1 MAFKAVRRQATVA
14 YFPAISL
21 SHGER
26 CELNFGSRPFLYPVP
41 NFRPLQRP
49 PTGAALRIAPYLSDC
64 LSRLVCLRAGVTTRS
79 ATSDAVTDAAETA
92 KTTAMSVVRCLLSA
106 EDAMLVA
113 AVVVKHLGPLLL
125 DEYVVYAAL
134 LPVLLT
140 LRPRP
145 KAPAPVAHLCA
156 QVRVYD
162 TPRPNI
168 SLVPPRFDFNVEQR
182 R

>member
-1 MAFKAVRRQATVA
+1 LTRQAGEITFYRNGASLGVAFKAVRRQATVA

-49 PTGAALRIAPYLSDC
+49 PTGAALRIAPYLSNC
-64 LSRLVCLRAGVTTRS
+64 LSRLVCLRAGVATRS
-79 ATSDAVTDAAETA
+79 TISDVTNAETV
-92 KTTAMSVVRCLLSA
+92 KTSSSVVRCLLSG

-113 AVVVKHLGPLLL
+113 AVVAKHLGPLLL

-145 KAPAPVAHLCA
+145 RAPAPVTHLCA
-156 QVRVYD
+156 QVLD
-162 TPRPNI
+162 A
-168 SLVPPRFDFNVEQR
+168 
-182 R
+182 